1 MTPSRSSRWTRSCTV
16 VRATPS
22 LRASDAV
29 DSRALRR
36 SSASN
41 RCCSCVIRRF
51 AGFVGISPELY
62 LRFARMQPVI
72 RRGGRLESGHPKD
85 EFQGPRKQ
93 TMTRLILLGAGKI
106 GETITHFLQ
115 SSGDYALTVADQDP
129 ARLAPMAALGAA
141 TVRCEIGDPAALRE
155 LIRGHEFVIS
165 ASPFHLTPAIAAAA
179 VDVGAHYFDL
189 TEDVES
195 TRRVKALAANARTA
209 LVPQCGLAPG
219 FISILA
225 YAMARKFDTLRDV
238 QMRVGA
244 LPVYP
249 TNALKYNLTWST
261 DGLINEYCNP
271 CEAIIDSR
279 LHETLALEE
288 IEAFSLDGVA
298 YEAFNT
304 SGGLGTLCETLDGKV
319 ENLNY
324 KTVRYPG
331 HRDLVK
337 MLIRDLRLGQRREI
351 LKDVLEESVPMT
363 HQDVV
368 LVFVTVSGMRE
379 GRLTQESFAKKIYSK
394 TIGGKLY
401 SAIQVTTA
409 AGICAMVD
417 MMRDGTLPDK
427 GFVRQEGAKLDR
439 FLAHRFGQHYA

>member
-1 MTPSRSSRWTRSCTV
+1 
-16 VRATPS
+16 
-22 LRASDAV
+22 
-29 DSRALRR
+29 
-36 SSASN
+36 
-41 RCCSCVIRRF
+41 
-51 AGFVGISPELY
+51 
-62 LRFARMQPVI
+62 
-72 RRGGRLESGHPKD
+72 
-85 EFQGPRKQ
+85 
-93 TMTRLILLGAGKI
+93 MTRLILLGAGKI

-141 TVRCEIGDPAALRE
+141 TVRCELGDPAALRE

-165 ASPFHLTPAIAAAA
+165 ACPFHLTPVIAAAA

-195 TRRVKALAANARTA
+195 TRRVKALAAQATTA

-225 YAMARKFDTLRDV
+225 HAMARKFDSLRDV

-288 IEAFSLDGVA
+288 VEAFSLDGVA

-331 HRDLVK
+331 HRDIVK
-337 MLIRDLRLGQRREI
+337 MLIRDLRLGQRRDI
-351 LKDVLEESVPMT
+351 LKDVLEESIPMT

-394 TIGGKLY
+394 TIEGKLY

-417 MMRDGTLPDK
+417 MMRERKLPTR
-427 GFVRQEGAKLDR
+427 GFVRQEEADLEQ
-439 FLAHRFGQHYA
+439 FLANRFGQYYA